1 MSIICWFYLIVLV
14 CSGCSYK
21 NNINWVAYK
30 WQTFISHHSEG
41 WELQDHA
48 TSRFSVWWDPS
59 FWFTDFIVFV
69 LCPRMAEG
77 ARDLSEAFFI
87 RAQIPSRQDP
97 KATPFWELGFQ
108 HKFWGGQKHLDY
120 STHKILMP
128 QMDGQVDGARC
139 RPWRPGATDIQGPSG
154 ESDVYTFTSE
164 GYRLNGGSLLGPP
177 PWDRTCVDQV
187 RVTGLGSWEPQHI
200 FHLTIATVPEYEIH
214 LFSLGCFY

>member
-1 MSIICWFYLIVLV
+1 MDKKCLLLVSKKLDLRKNSKYYTQCLFTQVARLQHKTRVHCNQGEKGKETHISSMSIICWFYLIVLV

-87 RAQIPSRQDP
+87 WAQIPSRQDP

-139 RPWRPGATDIQGPSG
+139 RP
-154 ESDVYTFTSE
+154 
-164 GYRLNGGSLLGPP
+164 
-177 PWDRTCVDQV
+177 
-187 RVTGLGSWEPQHI
+187 
-200 FHLTIATVPEYEIH
+200 
-214 LFSLGCFY
+214 